1 MGFFPA
7 SLATLRQP
15 PLSYPILQMGLL
27 RALFITATV
36 FFVTRIIL
44 ERFVNYL
51 PERIRPMLAPH
62 IPLVVVFLI
71 ELLL

>member
-1 MGFFPA
+1 
-7 SLATLRQP
+7 
-15 PLSYPILQMGLL
+15 MGLL
-27 RALFITATV
+27 RALFITSAV
-36 FFVTRIIL
+36 FFVTRILL

-51 PERIRPMLAPH
+51 PERVRPMLAPH

>member
-1 MGFFPA
+1 
-7 SLATLRQP
+7 
-15 PLSYPILQMGLL
+15 MGLL
-27 RALFITATV
+27 RALFITAVV

-51 PERIRPMLAPH
+51 PERVRPMLAPH
-62 IPLVVVFLI
+62 IPLVGVFLI

>member
-1 MGFFPA
+1 
-7 SLATLRQP
+7 
-15 PLSYPILQMGLL
+15 MGLL
-27 RALFITATV
+27 RALFITAVV

-51 PERIRPMLAPH
+51 PERVQPMLAPH